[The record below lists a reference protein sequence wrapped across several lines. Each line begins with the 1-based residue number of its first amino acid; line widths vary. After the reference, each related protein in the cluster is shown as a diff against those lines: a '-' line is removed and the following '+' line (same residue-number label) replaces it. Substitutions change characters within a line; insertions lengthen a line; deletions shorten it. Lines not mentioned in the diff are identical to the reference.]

1 MAKDFNFLPK
11 VAKFRQLWS
20 HYLWHTC
27 YMQKFVWLLFIS
39 LQKDFKSHP
48 KEVQEP
54 MSWTNF
60 SVDWMLQV
68 VWPVKSRQ
76 LSLKVALKRIH

>member
-1 MAKDFNFLPK
+1 MAKDFKFL
-11 VAKFRQLWS
+11 QLWL
-20 HYLWHTC
+20 HCLWHTC
-27 YMQKFVWLLFIS
+27 YMQKFVSLLFIS
-39 LQKDFKSHP
+39 LQKDFKSYP

-68 VWPVKSRQ
+68 VWPVKSPQ
-76 LSLKVALKRIH
+76 LSLKVALERIN